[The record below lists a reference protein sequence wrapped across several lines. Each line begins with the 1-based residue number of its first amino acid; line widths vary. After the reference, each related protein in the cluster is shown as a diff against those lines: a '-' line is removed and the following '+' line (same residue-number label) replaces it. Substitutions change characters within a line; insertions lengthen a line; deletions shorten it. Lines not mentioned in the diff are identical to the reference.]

1 LPPPV
6 TMATLP
12 SNRMV
17 MGAPAQI
24 CWLRMAKREPEGKGH
39 AVACGSAR

>member
-12 SNRMV
+12 SKRMV

-24 CWLRMAKREPEGKGH
+24 CRMRMAKRGPEGKGH
-39 AVACGSAR
+39 AVACACAR